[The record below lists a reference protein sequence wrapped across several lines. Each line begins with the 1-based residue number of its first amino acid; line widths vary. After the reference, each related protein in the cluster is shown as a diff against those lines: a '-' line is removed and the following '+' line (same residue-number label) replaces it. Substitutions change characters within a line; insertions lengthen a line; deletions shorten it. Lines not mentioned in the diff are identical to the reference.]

1 MAEIKV
7 ERKGR
12 SIWPWIVG
20 LVVLALVVWLAIGY
34 LGGGEMEEAANEVTD
49 AASGAAESVQSP

>member
-1 MAEIKV
+1 MAEIRV

-20 LVVLALVVWLAIGY
+20 LVVLAVLVWLAIGY
-34 LGGGEMEEAANEVTD
+34 FRGGGAEQVTD
-49 AASGAAESVQSP
+49 AASGAVEQVQSP

>member
-20 LVVLALVVWLAIGY
+20 LVVLALVVWLVLGY
-34 LGGGEMEEAANEVTD
+34 FGGGAEGVTD
-49 AASGAAESVQSP
+49 AASGAVESVQSP